1 MHKFLLEAI
10 FIFIY
15 VFVWLE
21 KCMQLLESA
30 LWVCLM
36 LHSVWSALF
45 PGA

>member
-10 FIFIY
+10 FIYF
-15 VFVWLE
+15 FVWLE

-36 LHSVWSALF
+36 LLTVCSALF